1 MKKLLMVA
9 AVFSFG
15 ILSAQAQ
22 RGPMQRGGMNAEK
35 RAEMASPEKRAEMMT
50 NRMAEK
56 LELNEAQK
64 QEVYAIHLENASK
77 RQAEM
82 EARRAEMKAKREE
95 MQAKQ
100 KEQQAKIEAVLTP
113 EQREKFVELRD
124 ENRERMN
131 TIRDA
136 RNNPDSEKLQQRRRG
151 NTRPRGQR

>member
-1 MKKLLMVA
+1 MKKLLIIA
-9 AVFSFG
+9 AVFSLG
-15 ILSAQAQ
+15 ILSAHAQ
-22 RGPMQRGGMNAEK
+22 RGPMKRGGMNAEK

-50 NRMAEK
+50 SRMVEK
-56 LELNEAQK
+56 LDLNDAQK

-100 KEQQAKIEAVLTP
+100 KEQQGKIEAILTP
-113 EQREKFVELRD
+113 EQQEKLVELRD

-136 RNNPDSEKLQQRRRG
+136 RTNPDRERIQQFRRG
-151 NTRPRGQR
+151 NRGQGGQK